1 MARFILF
8 RIIQAIAT
16 LIVLSAAVFFG
27 TDLTGDAA
35 LAMAPGDAR
44 PEEIQQI
51 RENLGLDRPA
61 IIRYFDYLGLD
72 GRGVIT
78 GDFGR
83 SYNKRLPTSQL
94 VLERVPNTV
103 QLAIAALL
111 IAIVIGIPL
120 GILSAVKR
128 DSFLDKLGKTF
139 AILGMSM
146 PQFWLAIILMWIFAV
161 ELNLLPV
168 FGKEGLDPRYFV
180 IPAFSIAVF
189 TMAGFMRLTRSAM
202 LEVLDSEYVKFARIK
217 GLAEQLVIFKHALKN
232 AVIPVLT
239 FGGISFAGLLNGS
252 IVVEVIFNWPGLGL
266 LMLEG
271 IRTRDVPIIEATI
284 LVSGFLYIVMSTFVD
299 IAYAYVDPRIRYG

>member
-1 MARFILF
+1 MFF
-8 RIIQAIAT
+8 RVIQAIAT

-51 RENLGLDRPA
+51 RENLGLDRPV
-61 IIRYFDYLGLD
+61 IVRYFDYLGGIL
-72 GRGVIT
+72 T

-83 SYNKRLPTSQL
+83 SYNKRLPVAGL

-111 IAIVIGIPL
+111 IAVVIGIPL

-128 DSFLDKLGKTF
+128 DSFLDKLGKSF

-284 LVSGFLYIVMSTFVD
+284 LVSGFLYIIMSTLVD